1 MTYTPAEFETMT
13 GKQLDAVR
21 VEFEAEGISPAGWSK
36 MRVSDKCRWLKA
48 NLEQFRVAKKAGAD
62 LTEIESMG
70 ADQYRHD
77 PKTVLPLSGSAV
89 GLAAAAH
96 GDRAMQ
102 QEVLPDRLS
111 VDVQSPFFSPLYKRA
126 RVWLNGTE
134 RKGDVEEYCVSE
146 GWIRARVFDGN
157 GRFVRTDGGAYKT
170 VKLEGEVRAELRE
183 RTYQPDRGTAE
194 EQQRRIDAAEAKRA
208 RKAERLRKQMGGQ

>member
-1 MTYTPAEFETMT
+1 MTYTPADFETMT

-36 MRVSDKCRWLKA
+36 MRVLDKCRWLKT
-48 NLEQFRVAKKAGAD
+48 NLEQFRVAKQAGAD
-62 LTEIESMG
+62 LAEIESMG
-70 ADQYRHD
+70 ATEYQSN
-77 PKTVLPLSGSAV
+77 PKTVLPLSGSAI
-89 GLAAAAH
+89 GLAAARF
-96 GDRAMQ
+96 GDATID
-102 QEVLPDRLS
+102 EPTLPDRLC
-111 VDVQSPFFSPLYKRA
+111 VDVKSPFFDPIYKRA

-157 GRFVRTDGGAYKT
+157 GKFVLTDGGAYKT
-170 VKLEGEVRAELRE
+170 VKLEGEVRVELRE
-183 RTYQPDRGTAE
+183 RTYQPNRGTAE

-208 RKAERLRKQMGGQ
+208 RKAERLRKQMGGR

>member
-1 MTYTPAEFETMT
+1 MTHTPADFETMT

-21 VEFEAEGISPAGWSK
+21 AEFEAEGISPAGWSK
-36 MRVSDKCRWLKA
+36 MRVNDKCRWLKA
-48 NLEQFRVAKKAGAD
+48 NLEQFRVAKKAETD
-62 LTEIESMG
+62 LAEIESMG
-70 ADQYRHD
+70 ASEYRAD

-96 GDRAMQ
+96 GDREMLKDA
-102 QEVLPDRLS
+102 LPDRLC
-111 VDVQSPFFSPLYKRA
+111 VDVKSPFFSPLYKRA
-126 RVWLNGTE
+126 RVWLNGSE

-157 GRFVRTDGGAYKT
+157 GKFVLTDGGAYKT
-170 VKLEGEVRAELRE
+170 VTLEGEVRVELRE
-183 RTYQPDRGTAE
+183 RTYQPNRGTAE

-208 RKAERLRKQMGGQ
+208 RKAERLRKQMGGR